1 MLKIL
6 IAVDG
11 SEPAKRAIEAAGKIA
26 HATVDVEAT
35 LVCVR
40 TGAFLEPI
48 FSRDYSEIN
57 LKKLD
62 AEQENQQTAV
72 LNDATNRAKELGLK
86 TSEPVRAYGSIAHE
100 ILRVAKERQVDMIAM
115 GTRGLGT
122 LGSMLHGSVA
132 QRVLHES
139 TAPVLMV
146 K

>member
-11 SEPAKRAIEAAGKIA
+11 SEQAKRAIETVGKMA
-26 HATVDVEAT
+26 QATVDVEAT

-40 TGAFLEPI
+40 TGAVLEPI
-48 FSRDYSEIN
+48 FARDYSEN
-57 LKKLD
+57 TLKKLD
-62 AEQENQQTAV
+62 TEQENQQTAV

-86 TSEPVRAYGSIAHE
+86 TSEPVRAYGAIAHE
-100 ILRVAKERQVDMIAM
+100 ILRIAKERQVDLIAM
-115 GTRGLGT
+115 GTRGLGA

-139 TAPVLMV
+139 PVPVLMV